1 MTLNLERAVADL
13 QQMTAGELRAKY
25 AEVVGEQ
32 ARSSHKNWLIR
43 RIAWRL
49 QANHEGDLSDR
60 ARRRA
65 AELANDADVRVT
77 PPKGQR
83 VATGAGKTVRAGA
96 VSDPRL
102 SGISETILRKY
113 KGQLVRVTVE
123 ANGTFEYEGRRYKS
137 LSAVAKAVSGSHCN
151 GFRFFGLEGKR

>member
-1 MTLNLERAVADL
+1 MTLNIANEVADL
-13 QQMTAGELRAKY
+13 RQMTASQLRAKY

-32 ARSSHKNWLIR
+32 ARSSHKDWLIR

-77 PPKGQR
+77 PPRDQR
-83 VATGAGKTVRAGA
+83 VDAGRVAPATADAAPDDRLPAIGDAIVR
-96 VSDPRL
+96 R
-102 SGISETILRKY
+102 Y
-113 KGQLVRVTVE
+113 KGRQVRVVVQKD
-123 ANGTFEYEGRRYKS
+123 GFEYEGRRYKS
-137 LSAVAKAVSGSHCN
+137 LSAVAKAISGSHCN
-151 GFRFFGLEGKR
+151 GFRFFGLEGKS